1 MIPDNVTWFS
11 DISHLL
17 AEKLQKSAGSQP
29 PTVRLLHIDRLTG
42 GDIHETYRLHT
53 NAGNY
58 FLKTNT
64 HPDAYRMFA
73 CEYRALE
80 RIHQTRTIRV
90 PEPIAY
96 HQANG
101 RAFLL
106 MEFLEKGKPI
116 PRFWDLFAEQLAQ
129 LHEVSNPLYGFDEDN
144 FIGLLPQPNP
154 RMMHWPEFFAEARIG
169 PLVRQAFDEQLID
182 ISDLRL
188 AESLMQK
195 LPELLPDDRASLLHG
210 DLWGGNFMVSNNGM
224 PAVYDPA
231 SYFGHRE
238 MDIAMADLFGGFDRR
253 FFETYAT
260 LARLEQGW
268 RHRLRLHQLYYL
280 LVHLLLFGRS
290 YYHQVKDI
298 LETYA

>member
-17 AEKLQKSAGSQP
+17 AEKLHKSAGSEP
-29 PTVRLLHIDRLTG
+29 STVRLLHIDRLTG
-42 GDIHETYRLHT
+42 GDIHEAYRLHT
-53 NAGNY
+53 SAGNY

-64 HPDAYRMFA
+64 HPEAYRMFA
-73 CEYRALE
+73 CEYHALE

-96 HQANG
+96 YQAKG

-106 MEFLEKGKPI
+106 MEFMEKGKPV
-116 PRFWDLFAEQLAQ
+116 PRFWDLFAEQLAL
-129 LHEVSNPLYGFDEDN
+129 LHEVSYPLYGFEEDN

-154 RMMHWPEFFAEARIG
+154 LMKHWPEFFAEARIG
-169 PLVRQAFDEQLID
+169 PLVRQAFDQQLMD
-182 ISDLRL
+182 VSDLRL
-188 AESLMQK
+188 AESVLK
-195 LPELLPDDRASLLHG
+195 KIPALLPDDRASLLHG
-210 DLWGGNFMVSNNGM
+210 DLWGGNFMVGDNGL

-238 MDIAMADLFGGFDRR
+238 MDIAMADLFGGFDRH
-253 FFETYAT
+253 FFEAYAT

-268 RHRLRLHQLYYL
+268 RRRLRLHQLYYL

-298 LETYA
+298 LQTYA